1 MGPGRP
7 GQRTA
12 HGLTLHE
19 RQDFSALTVHSQRFG
34 GIWKTVS
41 GEIPQQRMH
50 GRRPRPRGSPDG
62 FAYPDGPAGIAAV
75 QPFLHHGS
83 LSTPAK
89 EDQVRLHPERH
100 YAVLFWLPSVSRG
113 RLFPGGWW
121 ESNGLG
127 CGRRV
132 VRGGGG
138 GWTFPSAVGGGSA
151 GGRG

>member
-19 RQDFSALTVHSQRFG
+19 RQDFPALTVHSQWPG

-50 GRRPRPRGSPDG
+50 GRRPRPRGSPDRL
-62 FAYPDGPAGIAAV
+62 AYPDGPAGIAAV

-89 EDQVRLHPERH
+89 EDQVRLHPEALHRPLL
-100 YAVLFWLPSVSRG
+100 APL
-113 RLFPGGWW
+113 
-121 ESNGLG
+121 
-127 CGRRV
+127 CAKRV
-132 VRGGGG
+132 VVP
-138 GWTFPSAVGGGSA
+138 GWLVGAQWA
-151 GGRG
+151 GLRA